1 MIVFRRRLI
10 FWLIKA
16 YFKKW
21 GKTIFLFFVIGLIGF
36 FFLKYTLDII
46 PYAFPFL
53 SNQTVGYTGSYAV
66 EDMPSSILL
75 RVSEGLT
82 KVSDGGQIVPGIASS
97 WKIEDNG
104 RKYTFF
110 LRKDVYFTDGTH
122 LTSKQVDYNF
132 RDAKIERP
140 GEYEIVFKLK
150 EAYSP
155 FLVTVSRPI
164 FKKGFVGLGNYKVND
179 LKLNGNFLSSIELT
193 SSTQNPKNIK
203 YTFFP
208 TEDSLKTSF
217 VLGETSQILGI
228 HNLSFKDKQFSS
240 FKSVKTQKTL
250 SQRQLVTLFYNTQD
264 PVLSDK
270 KIRQALSYSIPD
282 NFPQGLRNPA
292 PFSPSSWA
300 SSEAGLYTQDVVHAK
315 EILFSSSAS
324 ESSSFKPVLKTLSQ
338 YKDTAIILKESFE
351 KIGIN
356 VQIEEVQMVPDNFQM
371 FLGDFNLSK
380 DPDQYLLW
388 HSDQNS
394 NITRYKNL
402 RIDKLLEDGRK
413 IIDINERKKIYSDF
427 QKYLLDDSPASFLY
441 LPYTYDVSR
450 N

>member
-21 GKTIFLFFVIGLIGF
+21 GKTILLFFVIGFIGF
-36 FFLKYTLDII
+36 FALRYVLDIAS
-46 PYAFPFL
+46 YVFPFL
-53 SNQTVGYTGSYAV
+53 SKQTVGYTGSYAMD
-66 EDMPSSILL
+66 DMPSSILL
-75 RVSEGLT
+75 KVSEGLT
-82 KVSDGGQIVPGIASS
+82 KISDDGRISPDIASS

-104 RKYTFF
+104 RKYTFY
-110 LRKDVYFTDGTH
+110 LKKDAYFTDGTH
-122 LTSKQVDYNF
+122 LTSKLVNYNF
-132 RDAKIERP
+132 RDADIKKP
-140 GEYEIVFKLK
+140 SDYEIIFKLK
-150 EAYSP
+150 DTYSP

-164 FKKGFVGLGNYKVND
+164 FKKGFVGLGNYKVNK
-179 LKLNGNFLSSIELT
+179 LKLNGNFLSSIELV
-193 SSTQNPKNIK
+193 SETQDPKNIK

-228 HNLSFKDKQFSS
+228 HNLNFKGKPFSS
-240 FKSVKTQKTL
+240 FKSVKIQKTL
-250 SQRQLVTLFYNTQD
+250 NQKQLVTLFYNTQD

-270 KIRQALSYSIPD
+270 KIRNALSYSIPD
-282 NFPQGLRNPA
+282 NFSQGLRNSA

-300 SSEAGLYTQDVVHAK
+300 GTKEGLYTQDIVHAK
-315 EILFSSSAS
+315 EVLSSSSAS
-324 ESSSFKPVLKTLSQ
+324 ESSSFKLVLKTLSQ
-338 YKDTAIILKESFE
+338 YKDTATILKENFE
-351 KIGIN
+351 KIGIKI
-356 VQIEEVQMVPDNFQM
+356 QIEEVQMVPDNFQM